1 MGTATWRPRST
12 LLCCMFVLER
22 CAVQGA
28 TVGSSVCPSD
38 FVRMLSTFTLQWLWQ
53 RVGCAFSGVVQRRRS
68 RRLVYLAGERASSP
82 ASRMTARSIIHM
94 HFWRQVLHPS
104 QCGIVREQLHSRGHD
119 SRSPPLP
126 SRESV
131 LQRPNCA
138 SATLVPGTPGE
149 RRRCVLS
156 SRRVCTFPFRC
167 AVLPNWEFR
176 CAFLPFFFR
185 PLLRFDVK

>member
-1 MGTATWRPRST
+1 MQSKGRRLARASVPVILFVCCRHS
-12 LLCCMFVLER
+12 LCSGCGSESAALFRVS
-22 CAVQGA
+22 
-28 TVGSSVCPSD
+28 SSVAARGDLC
-38 FVRMLSTFTLQWLWQ
+38 TLP
-53 RVGCAFSGVVQRRRS
+53 VK
-68 RRLVYLAGERASSP
+68 RASFP

-156 SRRVCTFPFRC
+156 SSRVCTFPFRC

-176 CAFLPFFFR
+176 CAFLPFFFFFR